1 MIEIIIGFILLF
13 ITYNII
19 LEIYIALMNYFE
31 ECY

>member
-1 MIEIIIGFILLF
+1 MIEMFLF
-13 ITYNII
+13 IFLFIIYVVI